1 MLRRNPDRGGFWQP
15 VTGAPLARESDLDAA
30 IREVR
35 EETGL
40 DVSETIFPLDVRYR
54 YRLDPVRT
62 MHWERLYGSGVTA
75 IEVIAFAAEVG
86 ESVPE
91 LNGVEHQG
99 FRWLAYEDAV
109 SAMHWPVESDAL
121 AGRLAALAALKQR
134 AHL

>member
-1 MLRRNPDRGGFWQP
+1 MLRRNADRGGFWQP
-15 VTGAPLARESDLDAA
+15 VTGAPLTGESDLDAA

-62 MHWERLYGSGVTA
+62 THWEQLYGPGVTA
-75 IEVIAFAAEVG
+75 IDVIAFAADID

-99 FRWLAYEDAV
+99 FRWLGYEDAAC
-109 SAMHWPVESDAL
+109 AMHWPVEPDAQDDHPEVR
-121 AGRLAALAALKQR
+121 GGN
-134 AHL
+134 